1 MWNRRKKWRV
11 SFDENAVK
19 RRVLSRFPN
28 LLRFREGNISSE
40 GNHETHVESTQSML
54 PGAGEA
60 VEDSTQTTGGPLLSE
75 HGQAFVPG
83 VIAALRRS
91 AVDHDRQLDRA
102 RQFHLFEKDNLLYCS
117 RRMVVVIIQSDLA
130 PGDDLGPPG

>member
-11 SFDENAVK
+11 SFEENAVK
-19 RRVLSRFPN
+19 RRVLGGLPN

-40 GNHETHVESTQSML
+40 GNHETHVESTQGML
-54 PGAGEA
+54 PAACEA

-75 HGQAFVPG
+75 HRQTILPG

-91 AVDHDRQLDRA
+91 AVDHDRQLGRA
-102 RQFHLFEKDNLLYCS
+102 RQFHLFKKDKLLYLS
-117 RRMVVVIIQSDLA
+117 RRMIVVVIQSDLA